1 MLNKNSNLMQ
11 EENIMSNI
19 NMNKNDWSKDLE
31 DWKQYQRKLTM
42 ALNFPE
48 GMDKVID
55 MYNRVIADIEKNYPT
70 VNWVWMKENI

>member
-1 MLNKNSNLMQ
+1 
-11 EENIMSNI
+11 MSNI